1 MAIGH
6 ASTPVQTYRTFIP
19 QELPIALMVNMI
31 AGMDSYMQRKVCKE
45 PKPTTLYEAIIR
57 AWEVHYTTPLP
68 APMAPPMA
76 AKQAYVPSVALPQA
90 SSTMTQ
96 QKTMDLDALQRVH
109 CQQDTPIC
117 VLP

>member
-6 ASTPVQTYRTFIP
+6 ASTPSYIQDVRSAGDAQCDDDEHDCGNGLLHAAEGLQTT
-19 QELPIALMVNMI
+19 
-31 AGMDSYMQRKVCKE
+31 
-45 PKPTTLYEAIIR
+45 EAIRR
-57 AWEVHYTTPLP
+57 ALEVHHTTPPP

-76 AKQAYVPSVALPQA
+76 ATQAYVPSVALPQA